1 MYRVDSF
8 TSSKDLGFMDIGK
21 KLGDLLVEEKVISE
35 LQLKE
40 VIRAKK
46 FFPDKKLG
54 EIVAIREYA
63 TEETVYQLIA
73 EKGFF
78 QYINLDKVIPSEQ
91 ARNILPDDKA
101 IEFEVFPISFID
113 GLLTIATSEPG
124 DITHT
129 DAINFYLNN
138 MPVKYVMASPRSIK
152 RAYVNFFDHD
162 SSSIGNAVSQTL
174 LDMGKLEIRQNDEE
188 DLGDENSKGVIRFVD
203 TIIQNAHS
211 MGASDIHI
219 EPFEKILRI
228 RYRVDGILVEHPE
241 NPSKSLQ
248 GSVIARIKI
257 MSKMNIAERRKTQD
271 GRIKFPIPNEP
282 GKYLDLRVSALPA
295 YRGESIVMRI
305 LDPENANVRLDQL
318 GFSEVVEKHFTSLLY
333 RPNGV
338 IMLCGPTGCG
348 KTTTLYAAL
357 QHLNK
362 PNIKIITAEEPV
374 EYNLYGVNQ
383 CNVNRAVGLT
393 FEKIVRAMLRQAP
406 NVILIGEIR
415 DLETASIAVRASLT
429 GHLVFSTIHTNDA
442 PSAITRLVDLG
453 LEKFLVA
460 SALTAVLGQR
470 LVRKVC
476 KECSQEVSPAPEVL
490 LGLGINPSVLAK
502 ATWKNGKGC
511 HHCNKT
517 GMKGRM
523 GIHELMIMSNPLR
536 KLTFEGASTVKLRQ
550 QALQDGM
557 KSLFDDG
564 MAKAM
569 RGISTIE
576 EILTFARISE

>member
-1 MYRVDSF
+1 
-8 TSSKDLGFMDIGK
+8 MDIGK
-21 KLGDLLVEEKVISE
+21 KIGDILVEDKIISE

-46 FFPDKKLG
+46 FFPDKSIG
-54 EIVAIREYA
+54 EIIAIRGYA
-63 TEETVYQLIA
+63 SEEVVYSIIA
-73 EKGFF
+73 DKTLYTF
-78 QYINLDKVIPSEQ
+78 INLDGVAPADQ
-91 ARNILPDDKA
+91 ARNILPDAKA
-101 IEFEVFPISFID
+101 IEFEVMPISFED
-113 GLLTIATSEPG
+113 GILTIATSHAG
-124 DITHT
+124 DLMQM
-129 DAINFYLNN
+129 DSINFYLNN
-138 MPVKYVMASPRSIK
+138 LPTKFVVATPSAIR
-152 RAYVNFFDHD
+152 RAYVKYID
-162 SSSIGNAVSQTL
+162 SKLSDIGDAVSQTL
-174 LDMGKLEIRQNDEE
+174 LDMGGLELRKEAE
-188 DLGDENSKGVIRFVD
+188 DDAGDENSKGVIRFVD
-203 TIIQNAHS
+203 AIIQNAS
-211 MGASDIHI
+211 DMGASDIHI

-228 RYRVDGILVEHPE
+228 RYRVDGVLLPHPE
-241 NPSKSLQ
+241 NPSKNLQ

-257 MSKMNIAERRKTQD
+257 MAKMNIAERRKPQD
-271 GRIKFPIPNEP
+271 GRIKAKLNN
-282 GKYLDLRVSALPA
+282 GKLLDLRVSALPA
-295 YRGESIVMRI
+295 YRGESMVMRI
-305 LDPENANVRLDQL
+305 LDPENAAVRLDQL
-318 GFSEVVEKHFTSLLY
+318 GFADNIEKNFTKLLY

-338 IMLCGPTGCG
+338 VMLCGPTGCG

-393 FEKIVRAMLRQAP
+393 FERIVRAMLRQAP

-442 PSAITRLVDLG
+442 PSAITRLVDIG

-460 SALTAVLGQR
+460 SALTAVLAQR

-476 KECSQEVSPAPEVL
+476 KECSQEVMPPTEVL
-490 LGLGINPSVLAK
+490 LALGINPSILAK

-511 HHCNKT
+511 RHCAKT

-523 GIHELMIMSNPLR
+523 GIHELMVMSSPLR
-536 KLTFEGASTVKLRQ
+536 KLVFEGASTVKLRQ

-557 KSLFDDG
+557 TSLFDDG
-564 MAKAM
+564 IAKAM
-569 RGISTIE
+569 RGVSTVE
-576 EILTFARISE
+576 EILTFARVAE

>member
-1 MYRVDSF
+1 
-8 TSSKDLGFMDIGK
+8 MDIGK
-21 KLGDLLVEEKVISE
+21 KLGEILVEEKVISE

-40 VIRAKK
+40 VVRAKK

-54 EIVAIREYA
+54 EIVAIRGYA
-63 TEETVYQLIA
+63 TEEAVYSLIA
-73 EKGFF
+73 EKTFF
-78 QYINLDKVIPSEQ
+78 PFVNIDQLIPSEQ

-101 IEFEVFPISFID
+101 IEFEVLPLSFED
-113 GLLTIATSEPG
+113 GILKIASSEPG
-124 DITHT
+124 DLIQT

-138 MPVKYVMASPRSIK
+138 LPTKFVMATPSGIK
-152 RAYVNFFDHD
+152 RAYKNFYDAQG
-162 SSSIGNAVSQTL
+162 SSLGDAVSQTL
-174 LDMGKLEIRQNDEE
+174 LDMGPLELRKDDDEE
-188 DLGDENSKGVIRFVD
+188 VTDENSKGVIRFVD
-203 TIIQNAHS
+203 TIIRNANE

-228 RYRVDGILVEHPE
+228 RYRVDGILQEHPE
-241 NPSKSLQ
+241 NPSKNLQ

-257 MSKMNIAERRKTQD
+257 MSKMNIAERRKPQD
-271 GRIKFPIPNEP
+271 GRIKFPLEN
-282 GKYLDLRVSALPA
+282 GKFLDLRVSALPA
-295 YRGESIVMRI
+295 YRGESMVMRI
-305 LDPENANVRLDQL
+305 LDPENANIRLDQL
-318 GFSEVVEKHFTSLLY
+318 GFSEVIEKNFTKLLY

-338 IMLCGPTGCG
+338 VMLCGPTGSG

-362 PNIKIITAEEPV
+362 PNVKIITAEEPV
-374 EYNLYGVNQ
+374 EYNLYGINQ
-383 CNVNRAVGLT
+383 CNVNRSVGLT

-406 NVILIGEIR
+406 NIILIGEIR

-442 PSAITRLVDLG
+442 PSAITRLIDIG

-460 SALTAVLGQR
+460 SSLTAVLGQR

-476 KECSQEVSPAPEVL
+476 KECSQPTSPAPELL
-490 LGLGINPSVLAK
+490 LGLGINPSILTK

-511 HHCNKT
+511 RYCLKT

-523 GIHELMIMSNPLR
+523 GIHELMTMSQPLR

-557 KSLFDDG
+557 ISLFDDG
-564 MAKAM
+564 IAKAM
-569 RGISTIE
+569 RGVSTIE
-576 EILTFARISE
+576 EILTFARVTE

>member
-1 MYRVDSF
+1 
-8 TSSKDLGFMDIGK
+8 MDIGK
-21 KLGDLLVEEKVISE
+21 KLGEILVEEKVISE

-40 VIRAKK
+40 VVRAKK

-54 EIVAIREYA
+54 EIVSIRGYA
-63 TEETVYQLIA
+63 TEEAVYSLIA
-73 EKGFF
+73 EKTFF
-78 QYINLDKVIPSEQ
+78 PFVNIDQLIPSEQ

-101 IEFEVFPISFID
+101 VEFEVLPLSFED
-113 GLLTIATSEPG
+113 GILKIASSEPG
-124 DITHT
+124 DLIQT

-138 MPVKYVMASPRSIK
+138 LPTKFVMATPSGIK
-152 RAYVNFFDHD
+152 RAYKNFYDVQGSALGD
-162 SSSIGNAVSQTL
+162 AVSQTL
-174 LDMGKLEIRQNDEE
+174 LDMGPLELRKDDDDEVT
-188 DLGDENSKGVIRFVD
+188 DENSKGVIRFVD
-203 TIIQNAHS
+203 TIIRNANE

-228 RYRVDGILVEHPE
+228 RYRVDGILQEHPE
-241 NPSKSLQ
+241 NPSKNLQ

-257 MSKMNIAERRKTQD
+257 MSKMNIAERRKPQD
-271 GRIKFPIPNEP
+271 GRIKFPLEN
-282 GKYLDLRVSALPA
+282 GKFLDLRVSALPA
-295 YRGESIVMRI
+295 YRGESMVMRI
-305 LDPENANVRLDQL
+305 LDPENANIRLDQL
-318 GFSEVVEKHFTSLLY
+318 GFSEVIEKNFTKLLY

-338 IMLCGPTGCG
+338 VMLCGPTGSG

-362 PNIKIITAEEPV
+362 PNVKIITAEEPV
-374 EYNLYGVNQ
+374 EYNLYGINQ

-406 NVILIGEIR
+406 NIILIGEIR

-442 PSAITRLVDLG
+442 PSAITRLIDIG

-460 SALTAVLGQR
+460 SSLTAVLGQR

-476 KECSQEVSPAPEVL
+476 KECSQPITPAPEL
-490 LGLGINPSVLAK
+490 LVGLGINPSILAK

-511 HHCNKT
+511 RYCLKT

-523 GIHELMIMSNPLR
+523 GIHELMTMSQPLR

-557 KSLFDDG
+557 ISLFDDG
-564 MAKAM
+564 IAKAM
-569 RGISTIE
+569 RGVSTIE
-576 EILTFARISE
+576 EILTFARVTE